1 MGKDRLDRSDR
12 IYLQIALIDQI
23 ESIRGLF

>member
-1 MGKDRLDRSDR
+1 MGKDKLDRSDR
-12 IYLQIALIDQI
+12 IYPRIALIDQI

>member
-12 IYLQIALIDQI
+12 IYPQIALIDQI